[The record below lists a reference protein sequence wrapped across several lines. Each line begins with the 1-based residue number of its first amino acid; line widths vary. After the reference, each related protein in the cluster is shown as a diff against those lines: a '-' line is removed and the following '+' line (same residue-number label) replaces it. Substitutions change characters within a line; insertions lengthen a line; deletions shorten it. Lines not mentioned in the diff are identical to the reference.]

1 MKLEKIL
8 KKEKKCNKIEKNIK
22 EIAIRKEKKFVIYYC
37 IHFIIVLFSLNL
49 ITDSPSPEVT
59 IGMLIGSFIVSAVTL
74 LIQSLIV
81 MSLYIKSNSLNL
93 FEYYDS
99 ETEKFIEKYYSY
111 LKINKKT
118 NLYYENILYSINESE
133 PSDIINNEEE
143 LMKAVKKFSK
153 KEKEILIDRISKKLK
168 EEEKDGVDKEKE
180 LINLIKNKKQS
191 NINKKELL
199 MEI

>member
-1 MKLEKIL
+1 M
-8 KKEKKCNKIEKNIK
+8 
-22 EIAIRKEKKFVIYYC
+22 
-37 IHFIIVLFSLNL
+37 
-49 ITDSPSPEVT
+49 
-59 IGMLIGSFIVSAVTL
+59 
-74 LIQSLIV
+74 
-81 MSLYIKSNSLNL
+81 NL

>member
-1 MKLEKIL
+1 
-8 KKEKKCNKIEKNIK
+8 
-22 EIAIRKEKKFVIYYC
+22 
-37 IHFIIVLFSLNL
+37 
-49 ITDSPSPEVT
+49 
-59 IGMLIGSFIVSAVTL
+59 MLIGSFIVSAVTL